1 MIRFTLRCAQ
11 DHRFDSWFPS
21 ADAFDRLRASGHLI
35 CAECGDTA
43 VDKAPMAPAVATPRH
58 DEPRHDAPR
67 HDAHRH
73 DAHRHDAPRPDAPR
87 LEPQAGARAAALQAL
102 KKKIEAETD
111 YVGDAFAREARAIH
125 DGLAPDRPIWGEAR
139 PEDAR
144 ALIDDGVPI
153 APLPFVPTRKTN

>member
-21 ADAFDRLRASGHLI
+21 AAAFERLRGSGHLI

-58 DEPRHDAPR
+58 DAPR
-67 HDAHRH
+67 HDP
-73 DAHRHDAPRPDAPR
+73 PRPDAPR
-87 LEPQAGARAAALQAL
+87 LEPQAGTRAAALQAL
-102 KKKIEAETD
+102 KKKIESETD

-153 APLPFVPTRKTN
+153 APLLFVPTRKTN

>member
-21 ADAFDRLRASGHLI
+21 AAAFDRLRGSGHLI

-58 DEPRHDAPR
+58 DAPR
-67 HDAHRH
+67 HDP
-73 DAHRHDAPRPDAPR
+73 PRPDAPR
-87 LEPQAGARAAALQAL
+87 LEPQAGTRAAALQAL
-102 KKKIEAETD
+102 KKKIESETD

-153 APLPFVPTRKTN
+153 APLLFVPTRKTN

>member
-21 ADAFDRLRASGHLI
+21 AAAFDRLRGSGHLI

-58 DEPRHDAPR
+58 DAPR
-67 HDAHRH
+67 PEAPRP
-73 DAHRHDAPRPDAPR
+73 DAPRPDAPR

-102 KKKIEAETD
+102 KKKIESETD
-111 YVGDAFAREARAIH
+111 YVGEAFAREARAIH
-125 DGLAPDRPIWGEAR
+125 DGLAPERPIWGEVN